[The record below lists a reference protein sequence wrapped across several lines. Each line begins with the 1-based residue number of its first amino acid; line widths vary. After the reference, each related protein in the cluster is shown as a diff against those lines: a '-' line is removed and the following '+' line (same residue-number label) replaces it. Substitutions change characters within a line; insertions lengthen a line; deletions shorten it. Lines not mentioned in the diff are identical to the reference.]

1 MSKKG
6 EIDDHAP
13 LRFSDWQKPR
23 DMRRENSRQPGS
35 NPDATEVY
43 LAWLIAGLTVG
54 SLFLVP

>member
-6 EIDDHAP
+6 EIDNYAQ
-13 LRFSDWQKPR
+13 LRFSDWRKPR
-23 DMRRENSRQPGS
+23 DMRRENSREPDS
-35 NPDATEVY
+35 NADATEVY